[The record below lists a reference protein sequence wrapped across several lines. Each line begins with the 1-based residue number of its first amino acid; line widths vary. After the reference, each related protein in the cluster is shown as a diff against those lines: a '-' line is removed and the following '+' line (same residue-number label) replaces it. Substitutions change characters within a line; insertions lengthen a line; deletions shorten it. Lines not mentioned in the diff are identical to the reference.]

1 MIISGCTT
9 MAPQP
14 EQQAERSPDQYY
26 NEARKAQASGDHA
39 NAIKY
44 FSELETHYPA
54 SPYAPLAPLEIAYA
68 QYKLGNYDIAL
79 KEADRFIST
88 YPDHANV
95 DYAYY
100 LKGLTRS
107 AQAFGKSAREPAEMA
122 IIDPAYAR
130 EAFKYFS
137 TLVQRFPD
145 SKYRNNALQRMD
157 ELRNEM
163 ARYELQAVK
172 AKLAQGDK
180 EGALKRAKYISEQYS
195 NTPAATEALDLV
207 ADASAVVTAPMLA
220 EPTLE
225 VMPAAEPVAPAMANE
240 TMRREAWLLQQNPK
254 NFTLQIASSANKD
267 NLESYIKKHN
277 LQNQA
282 AYFRRTLDS
291 KDWYSLV
298 YGNYSNRTDALS
310 AAEKLK
316 AELEISDIW
325 IRQFNDVQA
334 SIVQDRSDN

>member
-1 MIISGCTT
+1 
-9 MAPQP
+9 
-14 EQQAERSPDQYY
+14 
-26 NEARKAQASGDHA
+26 
-39 NAIKY
+39 
-44 FSELETHYPA
+44 
-54 SPYAPLAPLEIAYA
+54 
-68 QYKLGNYDIAL
+68 
-79 KEADRFIST
+79 
-88 YPDHANV
+88 
-95 DYAYY
+95 
-100 LKGLTRS
+100 
-107 AQAFGKSAREPAEMA
+107 MA